1 MNFDLTDTEKQFRD
15 NLRQWLQDNLPD
27 GWGETVFEPVE
38 LQEKIAF
45 LKDWTRKLH
54 LAGYAGLS
62 WPKEYGGAGAT
73 LMEQVIFNEEVA
85 RVKAP
90 TPYNGIA
97 IGMVGPTLIEVGTE
111 EQKKRYI
118 SKMLNCEEIWCQGY
132 SEPGS
137 GSDLA
142 SLQTRAVQDGDEF
155 VINGQKVWTSY
166 AHDAAYCFLLA
177 RTDPDVPKHKGLSCF
192 IVDMKS
198 PGITVRPLKQITGE
212 AEFNEVFYEN
222 VRVPRDNLVGDLH
235 NGWMV
240 GIGLLMHERATTSI
254 LAQANLQVLMK
265 DLMDLAR
272 QRGRSKDPIMRQR
285 LARLYAESEAVK
297 YYGYR
302 SLTKRLRGLRPGP
315 EGSVHRLALTRLSQ
329 EAQELAMELQG
340 PYSQLMHGSPRAI
353 DEGAW
358 QFGFLRSRSATI
370 AAGTA
375 EIQKNIIGERVLGLP
390 KG

>member
-1 MNFDLTDTEKQFRD
+1 MNFELSEKEQQFRD
-15 NLRQWLQDNLPD
+15 QLRAWLQENLPA
-27 GWGETVFEPVE
+27 GWGETVFEPVD
-38 LQEKIAF
+38 LQERVPF
-45 LKDWTRKLH
+45 LKNWTRRLH
-54 LAGYAGLS
+54 EAGYAGLN

-85 RVKAP
+85 HFKAP
-90 TPYNGIA
+90 TAYNGIA

-111 EQKKRYI
+111 AQKQRYL

-155 VINGQKVWTSY
+155 VVNGQKVWTSN
-166 AHDAAYCFLLA
+166 AHDAAFCFLLA

-212 AEFNEVFYEN
+212 SEFNEVFFEN
-222 VRVPRDNLVGDLH
+222 VRVPRDNLVGDLN

-254 LAQANLQVLMK
+254 LAQANVQVLMK
-265 DLMDLAR
+265 DLIDLAR
-272 QRGRSKDPIMRQR
+272 EQGRSDDPVVRQR
-285 LARLYAESEAVK
+285 LAQLYIESEAIK
-297 YYGYR
+297 GFGYR
-302 SLTKRLRGLRPGP
+302 NLTKRLRGLPPGP
-315 EGSVHRLALTRLSQ
+315 EGSAHRLGLTLLTQR
-329 EAQELAMELQG
+329 AQELAMELQG
-340 PYSQLMHGSPRAI
+340 PYSQLMHGSPRSVQ
-353 DEGAW
+353 DGAW
-358 QFGFLRSRSATI
+358 QFSFLRSRSATI

-375 EIQKNIIGERVLGLP
+375 EIQRNIIAERVLGLP